1 MLVLLDRT
9 GVAVPLFFVTYS
21 AVAMERPNQKALLV
35 RVAGDSVHGLTA
47 LNEHLSNGWR
57 VIETSPLGGGHATET
72 VALVIIEQQRS
83 ADTQAMPVAERQA
96 QPAEDDIMPE
106 VESPVEG
113 DGATPNAEPGDLDI
127 DVASEDPAT

>member
-1 MLVLLDRT
+1 MYTELQ
-9 GVAVPLFFVTYS
+9 PLIFHHRPL
-21 AVAMERPNQKALLV
+21 VAMEHPDQKALLV
-35 RVAGDSVHGLTA
+35 RVAGDSVHGLTT

-57 VIETSPLGGGHATET
+57 VVETTPLGGGHATET
-72 VALVIIEQQRS
+72 VALVVIEQQRS
-83 ADTQAMPVAERQA
+83 PDTQAMPVAERQA

-113 DGATPNAEPGDLDI
+113 DGATPNADPGDPDI